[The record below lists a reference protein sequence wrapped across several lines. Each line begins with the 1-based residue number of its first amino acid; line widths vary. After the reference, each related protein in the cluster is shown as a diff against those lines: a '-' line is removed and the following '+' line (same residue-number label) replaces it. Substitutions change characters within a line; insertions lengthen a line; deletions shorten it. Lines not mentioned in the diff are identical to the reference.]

1 MAYQC
6 DVMALPMKSPL
17 RWRFWPVTTRLT
29 STVIRCRSTVVSWPP
44 VYSTFE
50 RSERMARAM
59 EDKVV
64 IVSGAGSVGEG
75 WGNGKAAAVLYAR
88 EGARVLAV
96 DRNQEAAQ
104 VTADLIRSEGGVCEV
119 VAADVSKT
127 ADIEA
132 MVQAALDH
140 FGRIDVLHNN
150 VGIAETGGPVEA
162 SEESWNRVIAINQ
175 TSVFMTCKHV
185 LPVMEKQKKGAI
197 VNISSL
203 AAIRWVGFPYVAYSA
218 SKAA

>member
-1 MAYQC
+1 Y
-6 DVMALPMKSPL
+6 
-17 RWRFWPVTTRLT
+17 
-29 STVIRCRSTVVSWPP
+29 
-44 VYSTFE
+44 
-50 RSERMARAM
+50 
-59 EDKVV
+59 
-64 IVSGAGSVGEG
+64 
-75 WGNGKAAAVLYAR
+75 
-88 EGARVLAV
+88 V
-96 DRNQEAAQ
+96 DRNLQAAQ
-104 VTADLIRSEGGVCEV
+104 ETCDLIRSEGGTCEV

-127 ADIEA
+127 PDIEA

-203 AAIRWVGFPYVAYSA
+203 AAIRWVIISPVYL
-218 SKAA
+218 